1 MNDERMFTEV
11 KKLQTFVAIV
21 EEGSFTG
28 ATERLKVAQPWVS
41 VQLKQLED
49 MLDLTL
55 MERQKGKL
63 VKLTAHGREFLHIA
77 QKLLAA
83 CHEASGE
90 FGALSN
96 RDRKNLVLGVDPIT
110 LYMPGRN
117 ELITRFMRRRNDI
130 DLQIVSRSP
139 SELFA
144 GLRNLEFDLILASH
158 PAPEEDVEMLP
169 LYEYDLRLLVPKAS
183 AHLYDSSSRGSLAG
197 AQILTLPDSYHPALY
212 DWLRTRLGPLGVKWM
227 QCPEDSFSALLRYA
241 AMLGI
246 AVLAPD
252 FGDRSPVVN
261 SELEVRPIAEAPLGV
276 RWGLMRR
283 NGFCRTAAEAFW
295 RMAQSHSIT
304 LADVGCEVEQP
315 EIVAA

>member
-1 MNDERMFTEV
+1 MFTEV

-28 ATERLKVAQPWVS
+28 AAERLNVAQPWVS
-41 VQLKQLED
+41 VQLKQLEE
-49 MLDLTL
+49 MLGLSL
-55 MERQKGKL
+55 MERQKGKI
-63 VKLTAHGREFLHIA
+63 VKLTVHGREFLEIA
-77 QKLLAA
+77 RKLLAA
-83 CHEASGE
+83 CSEASGE
-90 FGALSN
+90 FGALRN
-96 RDRKNLVLGVDPIT
+96 RDRKHLVLGVDPIT

-117 ELITRFMRRRNDI
+117 ELITEFIRRKSDI

-144 GLRNLEFDLILASH
+144 GLRSLEFDLILASH
-158 PAPEEDVEMLP
+158 PAPEEEVEMLP

-183 AHLYDSSSRGSLAG
+183 AHLYEGASRGSLAG

-212 DWLRTRLGPLGVKWM
+212 DWLKTRVGPLGVKWM
-227 QCPEDSFSALLRYA
+227 PCPEDSFPALLRYA

-246 AVLAPD
+246 AALAPD

-261 SELEVRPIAEAPLGV
+261 SELEVRPIADAPLTV

-283 NGFCRTAAEAFW
+283 NGFCRTAAESFW
-295 RMAQSHSIT
+295 RMAETRSIGEAAT
-304 LADVGCEVEQP
+304 GVNVGQP
-315 EIVAA
+315 ELVAA

>member
-1 MNDERMFTEV
+1 MFTEV

-28 ATERLKVAQPWVS
+28 AAERLNVAQPWVS
-41 VQLKQLED
+41 VQLKQLEE
-49 MLDLTL
+49 MLDLCL

-63 VKLTAHGREFLHIA
+63 VKLTAHGREFLEIA
-77 QKLLAA
+77 RKLLAA
-83 CHEASGE
+83 CNEATGE
-90 FGALSN
+90 FGVLRN
-96 RDRKNLVLGVDPIT
+96 RDRKSLVLGVDPIT

-117 ELITRFMRRRNDI
+117 ELITEFMRRKADI

-158 PAPEEDVEMLP
+158 PAAEEEVEMMP
-169 LYEYDLRLLVPKAS
+169 LYEYDLSLLVPKAS
-183 AHLYDSSSRGSLAG
+183 AHLYDTSSRGGLAG
-197 AQILTLPDSYHPALY
+197 SQIMTLPDSYHPALY
-212 DWLRTRLGPLGVKWM
+212 DWLRERVGPLGVKWM
-227 QCPEDSFSALLRYA
+227 QCPEDSFPALLRYA

-252 FGDRSPVVN
+252 FGARSPVVD
-261 SELEVRPIAEAPLGV
+261 SEVEIRPIAEASLTV
-276 RWGLMRR
+276 RWGLVRR

-295 RMAQSHSIT
+295 KMAAARA
-304 LADVGCEVEQP
+304 LVEP
-315 EIVAA
+315 IVDRELVAA

>member
-1 MNDERMFTEV
+1 MFTEV

-28 ATERLKVAQPWVS
+28 AAERLNVAQPWVS
-41 VQLKQLED
+41 VQLKQLEE
-49 MLDLTL
+49 MLDLCL

-63 VKLTAHGREFLHIA
+63 VKLTAHGREFLGIA
-77 QKLLAA
+77 RKLIAA
-83 CHEASGE
+83 CNEATGE
-90 FGALSN
+90 FGALRN
-96 RDRKNLVLGVDPIT
+96 RDRKSLVLGVDPIT

-117 ELITRFMRRRNDI
+117 ELITEFMKRKSDI

-158 PAPEEDVEMLP
+158 PTPEEEIETLP
-169 LYEYDLRLLVPKAS
+169 LYEYDLRLMVPKAS
-183 AHLYDSSSRGSLAG
+183 AHRYDTTTRGGLAG

-212 DWLRTRLGPLGVKWM
+212 DWLRTRVGPLGVKWM
-227 QCPEDSFSALLRYA
+227 PCPEDSFPALLRYA
-241 AMLGI
+241 AMLGT

-252 FGDRSPVVN
+252 FGDRSPAD
-261 SELEVRPIAEAPLGV
+261 SELEMRPIVGAALTV

-283 NGFCRTAAEAFW
+283 SGFCRTAAEAFW
-295 RMAQSHSIT
+295 RMAENRAIGD
-304 LADVGCEVEQP
+304 AAFNGKVEQR
-315 EIVAA
+315 ELVAA